1 MKRIFFSFV
10 LLFATFLFLAD
21 SSLAQ
26 TSVAQNDGL
35 PTYDQLKKEV
45 AQLPGYVQELKRLR
59 KSLQRIHGEFS
70 FPFRT
75 CVSKDTSYEK
85 AADALTSVLSQISLQ
100 RADISY
106 VAIGVFSINNVNAAD
121 YGWTSEQI
129 ADAVKWKKVVRNAI
143 EDIADINKIHP
154 SEEEGEELLSNL
166 IDHIRGC
173 NNFY

>member
-1 MKRIFFSFV
+1 MKRIFFSF
-10 LLFATFLFLAD
+10 LFFSTIFWFSAD
-21 SSLAQ
+21 SVLAQ
-26 TSVAQNDGL
+26 KSVGNDNGL
-35 PTYDQLKKEV
+35 PGYDQLKKEV
-45 AQLPGYVQELKRLR
+45 AQLPDYVQELKRLR
-59 KSLQRIHGEFS
+59 KSLQKIHSEFP

-75 CVSKDTSYEK
+75 CVSKDASYEK

-121 YGWTSEQI
+121 YGWTSKQI
-129 ADAVKWKKVVRNAI
+129 AEAVKWKKDVRSAI

-154 SEEEGEELLSNL
+154 SEEAGEELLSNL
-166 IDHIRGC
+166 IDHIREC